1 MTALTAALWLL
12 TLVWGRAGA
21 SEDDIINGREAKG
34 PRPYMASLQVNDAHV
49 CGGFLI
55 REDYVLTAAHC
66 YKGSPLTVV
75 LGAHNISRP
84 EASQQKRQVI
94 KYIKHGLNS
103 LDIYGFDIMLLKLK
117 NKAILKGNVGLIRLP
132 KTAEDIHANSKC
144 SIAGWGKRKANG
156 QRSDVLLESSTTT
169 MSRAECKKAWAR
181 SLTINKNMMCANIQE
196 GSRICQGD
204 SGGPLVCNKTAQG
217 MAIFTE
223 PVCGGGQL
231 PDVYLN
237 IPSFIQW
244 ILNKT
249 KSE

>member
-1 MTALTAALWLL
+1 MGTNAQRR
-12 TLVWGRAGA
+12 TLGGA

-66 YKGSPLTVV
+66 YKGRPLTVV

-84 EASQQKRQVI
+84 EASQQKLPVI

-103 LDIYGFDIMLLKLK
+103 LDIYGFDIMLLKVSADH
-117 NKAILKGNVGLIRLP
+117 KAILKGKVGLIRLP
-132 KTAEDIHANSKC
+132 KTAEDIPANSRC
-144 SIAGWGKRKANG
+144 SIAGWGKRKADG
-156 QRSDVLLESSTTT
+156 ERSDDFLLARVSLLWTLMASAVMSLFFYSSLFC
-169 MSRAECKKAWAR
+169 S
-181 SLTINKNMMCANIQE
+181 
-196 GSRICQGD
+196 QGD
-204 SGGPLVCNKTAQG
+204 SGGPLVCNKVAQG

-223 PVCGGGQL
+223 PVCGGGKL

-244 ILNKT
+244 IHNKT
-249 KSE
+249 NSE